1 MSFRSPRPRSGVPL
15 VAPIVALIL
24 ASGAGVLLAAADP
37 PPHELRFPS
46 FNRVYSDLV
55 GELAPLDLGGATVR
69 LRSPSQLISVRD
81 HVARVVPLGG
91 GRARGTLDI
100 DLLGKGA
107 LVADVDFG
115 GTVRELT
122 DELILPPQHVSVDGV
137 VRILRSRG
145 GYRVIAEKA
154 PATVPIEIRSR
165 LVNQIESLC
174 DGASLISLG
183 ALDCSPLARSL
194 EHPDVPLPAQGHEF
208 FLADGELTPAERG
221 QLDALI
227 AAPTP

>member
-1 MSFRSPRPRSGVPL
+1 MSFQPPRARAVVS
-15 VAPIVALIL
+15 AVALIV
-24 ASGAGVLLAAADP
+24 ASGAVALLAAATP
-37 PPHELRFPS
+37 APRELRFPS
-46 FNRVYSDLV
+46 FNRVYSDVV
-55 GELAPLDLGGATVR
+55 GELAPFDLGGATVR

-81 HVARVVPLGG
+81 HVARVVALGG

-122 DELILPPQHVSVDGV
+122 DELILPPQHVTVDGV
-137 VRILRSRG
+137 VRILRGVS
-145 GYRVIAEKA
+145 GYRVIAEKL
-154 PATVPIEIRSR
+154 PASVPVEIRSR

-174 DGASLISLG
+174 DGAAVLSLG
-183 ALDCSPLARSL
+183 AIDCGALQQSL

-208 FLADGELTPAERG
+208 FLADGDLTPSERG